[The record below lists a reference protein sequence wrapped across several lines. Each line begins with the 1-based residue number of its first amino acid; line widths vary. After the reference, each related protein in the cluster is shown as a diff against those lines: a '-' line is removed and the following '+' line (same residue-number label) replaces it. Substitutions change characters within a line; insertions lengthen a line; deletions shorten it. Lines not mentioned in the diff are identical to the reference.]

1 VIATPSPALTSSP
14 PTTIGACA
22 SLACIWEVTA
32 PKPGNVYRGADFDDL
47 SYVDFLTSAVVIG
60 PVLQQAAELG
70 VGTSVLEALRR
81 TRAAVATNTNLGM
94 LLLLAPLAAVSADVP
109 LTAGIGS
116 VLAALTKDDARNV
129 FEAIRLAQPGG
140 LGTVSEADV
149 NDTPAPEISLLEA
162 MQLAAGRDLV
172 ACQYSNEFE
181 QVFVVAKNIEQAAER
196 DWPLSEAIVSA
207 FLRLLA
213 DFPDSL
219 IARKCGQEVAR
230 QVSTQAAAVLSQ
242 GEPGAAA
249 YEDAL
254 QEFDFSLRVDGHRRN
269 PGTSADLIAAAL
281 FVLLREERLNW
292 PVKFYGSRENDA

>member
-1 VIATPSPALTSSP
+1 MIATPSPALTSSP